1 MQSIKPQIMRLFRSE
16 GPEMNELEKYG
27 QQPTPEKKLS
37 PRLALWVVVILLCV
51 AAAVAI
57 AEILPRLRAR
67 TILRE
72 QTRALAATTVFV
84 IQPAIG
90 QPQEDVLLPGSL
102 NAYTDAPIYARTNGY
117 LQKWYFDIGSH
128 VKKGQLLAVLSA
140 PELDQQLQ
148 QAQGELATSKANAH
162 VAQQNATRYEEL
174 LKTDSVSKQDT
185 ENFTSLA
192 SATSSTVTASAAN
205 VQRLKELQAFK
216 QIYAPFDGVI
226 TARNVDV
233 GQLVDSG
240 AGKELF
246 HLAAI
251 QTLRV
256 YVNVPQVYALGM
268 KSGLGADLMLAEYPG
283 RKFAA
288 RMVRTSN
295 AIDPGS
301 RTLLVEFDVDN
312 RKGELIPGSY
322 AQVRF
327 KAKPQGPAFV
337 IPGSALIFRSEGL
350 RVATVDD
357 DNRVHLVPVTMG
369 EDDGK
374 LVQIMEGLN
383 GNLRVIENPPDSII
397 DGETVNVAEP
407 KSTGAPGTPQPA
419 RGQKR

>member
-1 MQSIKPQIMRLFRSE
+1 
-16 GPEMNELEKYG
+16 MNELEEYG
-27 QQPTPEKKLS
+27 QHPKPDKRLS
-37 PRLALWVVVILLCV
+37 PRLALWVVVVLVCV

-72 QTRALAATTVFV
+72 QTKALAAPTVFV
-84 IQPAIG
+84 IKPAIG

-148 QAQGELATSKANAH
+148 QAQGELATAKANAH

-174 LKTDSVSKQDT
+174 LKTDSVSKQET
-185 ENFTSLA
+185 ENFTSQA
-192 SATSSTVTASAAN
+192 SATSSTVTASEAN
-205 VQRLKELQAFK
+205 VQRLKELQSFK

-246 HLAAI
+246 HLAAV

-256 YVNVPQVYALGM
+256 YVNVPQIYALGM
-268 KSGLGADLMLAEYPG
+268 KPGLGADLILAEYPG

-288 RMVRTSN
+288 RLVRTSN
-295 AIDPGS
+295 TIDPGS
-301 RTLLVEFDVDN
+301 RTLLVEFSVDN

-327 KAKPQGPAFV
+327 KVKPQGPAFV

-350 RVATVDD
+350 RVATVGDD
-357 DNRVHLVPVTMG
+357 SRVHLVPVTMG
-369 EDDGK
+369 QDDGK
-374 LVQIMEGLN
+374 LVQITEGLDSSS
-383 GNLRVIENPPDSII
+383 RVIGNPPDSII
-397 DGETVNVAEP
+397 DGETVNVAE
-407 KSTGAPGTPQPA
+407 
-419 RGQKR
+419 QKR